1 MSKHRHGSSSHSDS
15 DVPRR
20 PGEIHT
26 SDAVQYDRD
35 LNVRG
40 ILWTGVWL
48 VLGTLATMLVSWWVF
63 AGLRHMERMADPPP
77 PAMPEVRQRHMPTAG
92 PRLQADADQDM
103 RELRA
108 AEDRILLRPSW
119 IDAKQGTVRLPI
131 DLAIDVLARQG
142 LPEVKNMPAQATP
155 APPAQATTGVPAP
168 ETATAAAAAATKKAS
183 AGSATKAPAGQAAK
197 PPSGGSR

>member
-48 VLGTLATMLVSWWVF
+48 VVGTLAFMLIAWWVF

-119 IDAKQGTVRLPI
+119 IDSKQGSVRLPI
-131 DLAIDVLARQG
+131 DIAIDVLARKG
-142 LPEVKNMPAQATP
+142 LPDVKDMPPQTTP
-155 APPAQATTGVPAP
+155 APPAQAGTGVAAP
-168 ETATAAAAAATKKAS
+168 ATAAAAAAST
-183 AGSATKAPAGQAAK
+183 APAAKPGKPVK